1 MADVTPDPILQ
12 VASGFMAAKHLFVA
26 NEVGLF
32 EQLAAGPAT
41 LDALAQRTGIPPRTL
56 RVLAD
61 AMVALGFVEH
71 QNDQYHNGPVA
82 ATFLG
87 GRGPTDLRPFLRHW
101 NQNSYPLWTE
111 LEEVVRTG
119 RASSGPGRERRTDAQ
134 QRIASEGHAAVTAAA
149 AHALAT
155 TYDFHRHRR
164 VLDLGGGTGS
174 YVMTICTQ
182 YRGLEAILYD
192 LPRVAALARQ
202 RLAASPCAERI
213 RIVEGDFF
221 QDPIPE
227 GCDAVLMANIVHTCS
242 AERNIA
248 LLGRVRTG
256 VPEGA
261 LLLLVDLWT
270 DRTRTQPLTAA
281 LMAGEFLIGSGGEGN
296 VYSEEDVR
304 GWLQESGWRAVEH
317 RPLAGP
323 WSLIIADTAEA

>member
-12 VASGFMAAKHLFVA
+12 VASGFRAAKYLFVA

-56 RVLAD
+56 RILAD
-61 AMVALGFVEH
+61 AMVALGFVEQQH
-71 QNDQYHNGPVA
+71 DQYHNSPVA

-87 GRGPTDLRPFLRHW
+87 GRGPADLRPFLRYL
-101 NQNSYPLWTE
+101 NQQSYPMWME
-111 LEEVVRTG
+111 LEAVVRTG
-119 RASSGPGRERRTDAQ
+119 RTSSGHVRERRTEAQ
-134 QRIASEGHAAVTAAA
+134 QQMASEGHVAASAAT

-155 TYDFHRHRR
+155 TYDFRRHRR

-174 YVMTICTQ
+174 YVMAVCTQ

-192 LPRVAALARQ
+192 IPRVAALARQ

-213 RIVEGDFF
+213 RIVEGNFF
-221 QDPIPE
+221 QDPIPD
-227 GCDAVLMANIVHTCS
+227 GCDAVIIANVVHVYS
-242 AERNIA
+242 PERNME
-248 LLGRVRTG
+248 LLGRIRKR

-261 LLLLVDLWT
+261 RLLLVDLWT
-270 DRTRTQPLTAA
+270 DRTRTQPLAAA
-281 LMAGEFLIGSGGEGN
+281 LAAGEFLISSGGEGN

-317 RPLAGP
+317 KPLAGP
-323 WSLIIADTAEA
+323 RSLIIADTAEA